1 MYVFFVIK
9 ITNLIQDFGSKMLYH
24 LTVSLDDRL
33 RRRQYHM
40 ELLCIDCLIK
50 LYNWFDTSAGGLLV
64 PEVSSA
70 Q

>member
-33 RRRQYHM
+33 RRRQYHV

-50 LYNWFDTSAGGLLV
+50 FDNYVFITITGSIPLLV
-64 PEVSSA
+64 DY
-70 Q
+70 

>member
-33 RRRQYHM
+33 RRRQYHV
-40 ELLCIDCLIK
+40 ELLCIDCLIT
-50 LYNWFDTSAGGLLV
+50 LDNYVCITITGSIPLLV
-64 PEVSSA
+64 DY
-70 Q
+70 